1 LEVFADPQTI
11 HEEESTLLSVYAT
24 GGDGNYTYRWEPSD
38 MVTDPEAQFT
48 NSVPLSS
55 NQVFT
60 VTVTDGEGN
69 TESAEIQVV
78 VIPGVNVDENQT
90 DQIQVYPNPSKGNF
104 TIEVAEPIRFEL
116 YNSIG
121 QLIIAGQKDGG
132 SIQIQTQQEKGV
144 YFLRIIGENGS
155 RTEKLV
161 IE

>member
-1 LEVFADPQTI
+1 
-11 HEEESTLLSVYAT
+11 
-24 GGDGNYTYRWEPSD
+24 

-104 TIEVAEPIRFEL
+104 NIEVAEPIRFEL
-116 YNSIG
+116 YNGLG

-144 YFLRIIGENGS
+144 YFLRIISENGS